1 MSSIPPQSGAS
12 SPTLLNDLRA
22 EVSAETAPLLLFL
35 QRHAGR
41 IAGCVGLF
49 LLVLIGAGIWSW
61 RNEAAREE
69 AQAELARISLSLKG
83 EERTK
88 ALGELAK
95 TAPESVRYAVLAAQ
109 ARSAEESQ
117 DWTQAARIYGE
128 AARLDSEGTLGQT
141 ALLAQCGALMR
152 SGSPESASEAL
163 AVLQSLSG
171 RVEGASRPA
180 LLRMQAEAA
189 LAAGRNDVAAAAFR
203 ALGEEARDEDKAYYL
218 ARAAQLEGAPAG
230 AGQASDK
237 SPDKAPDKASDKA
250 PDKASDKAAGPAE

>member
-1 MSSIPPQSGAS
+1 MSSIPPQSGASS

-35 QRHAGR
+35 QRHAGL
-41 IAGCVGLF
+41 IAGGVGLF

-61 RNEAAREE
+61 RNEAARED

-83 EERTK
+83 EERIK

-95 TAPESVRYAVLAAQ
+95 TAPAGVRYAVLAAQ
-109 ARSAEESQ
+109 AQSAAESE

-128 AARLDSEGTLGQT
+128 AARLDSEGTMGQT

-152 SGSPESASEAL
+152 SGTPESASEAL
-163 AVLQSLSG
+163 AILQSLSG
-171 RVEGASRPA
+171 RVEEASRPA

-189 LAAGRNDVAAAAFR
+189 LAAGRRDVAAAAFR
-203 ALGEEARDEDKAYYL
+203 ALGEGARDAEEKAYCL
-218 ARAAQLEGAPAG
+218 ARAEQLAG
-230 AGQASDK
+230 T
-237 SPDKAPDKASDKA
+237 SPKADKAPDT
-250 PDKASDKAAGPAE
+250 AAKTAE

>member
-35 QRHAGR
+35 QRHAGL
-41 IAGCVGLF
+41 IAGGVGLF

-69 AQAELARISLSLKG
+69 AQAELARLSISLKG

-95 TAPESVRYAVLAAQ
+95 TAPDSVRYAVLAAQ
-109 ARSAEESQ
+109 AQSAAESG

-152 SGSPESASEAL
+152 NGTPESASEAL
-163 AVLQSLSG
+163 AILQSLSG
-171 RVEGASRPA
+171 RVEASSRPA
-180 LLRMQAEAA
+180 LLRMQVEAA
-189 LAAGRNDVAAAAFR
+189 LAAGRNDMAAAAFK
-203 ALGEEARDEDKAYYL
+203 ALGEGAEDEDKAYYL

-230 AGQASDK
+230 A
-237 SPDKAPDKASDKA
+237 DKASDKA
-250 PDKASDKAAGPAE
+250 PDAAAGPAE